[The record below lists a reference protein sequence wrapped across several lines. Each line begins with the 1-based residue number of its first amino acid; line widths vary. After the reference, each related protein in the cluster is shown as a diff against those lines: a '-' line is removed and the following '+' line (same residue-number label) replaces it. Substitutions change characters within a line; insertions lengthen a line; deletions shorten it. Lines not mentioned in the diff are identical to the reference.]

1 MDCISSFQS
10 QLAAAISAG
19 RLLEPGRPVVVALS
33 AGADSSALLAGL
45 VALGYDCRAAHC
57 NYHLRGDESNR
68 DKRQAEALCASLGV
82 DLYVRDFDVEAR
94 RCATGESVEMACREL
109 RYAWFAELLDRLR
122 AQAIAVAHHRE
133 DNVETLML
141 NLMRGSGMRGLAAMR
156 PRNGHVVRPL
166 LGFSRGQIEDYL
178 RARSIAWVDDSTN
191 AESLFAR
198 NRLRNIVLPLLEQ
211 QFPGAAEGLLR
222 SIACLADNCE
232 LFDALISEKREKYIK
247 GNELRLA
254 DISAE
259 PRPAPLLYE
268 LLSPMGYN
276 RAQTDSMLA
285 APMRSGPAFVAGHTA
300 IELDRGIGRIVE
312 ADTRAA
318 SGGEIE
324 VSLARDVLQPIG
336 IAVTERSVAEFCP
349 ERDPRVAY
357 FDSEMLHA
365 NHRFVLR
372 HWLRGDR
379 IKPYGM
385 SGSKLVSDLFAQAKY
400 SAEAKRKAWLL
411 LCDSDVIWIPGL
423 RSSRLYSVGPS
434 TRRYITLRLMAE
446 D

>member
-19 RLLEPGRPVVVALS
+19 RLLEPGRPVLVALS
-33 AGADSSALLAGL
+33 AGADSTALLAAL

-68 DKRQAEALCASLGV
+68 DKRQAEALCAALGV

-94 RCATGESVEMACREL
+94 RRATGESVEMACREL
-109 RYAWFAELLDRLR
+109 RYGWFAELLDRLR

-141 NLMRGSGMRGLAAMR
+141 NLMRGSGLRGLAAMR
-156 PRNGHVVRPL
+156 QRNGHVVRPL
-166 LGFSRGQIEDYL
+166 LGFSRLQIEDYL
-178 RARSIAWVDDSTN
+178 RARHIAWVDDSTN
-191 AESLFAR
+191 AESLYAR
-198 NRLRNIVLPLLEQ
+198 NRLRNIVLPTLEQ
-211 QFPGAAEGLLR
+211 QFPGATDGILR

-232 LFDALISEKREKYIK
+232 LFDALIAEKREEYII

-254 DISAE
+254 DIASE
-259 PRPAPLLYE
+259 PYAAALLYE

-276 RAQTDSMLA
+276 RSQTDSMLA
-285 APMRSGPAFVAGHTA
+285 SPMRSGASFVAGHTA

-318 SGGEIE
+318 SDGEIE
-324 VSLARDVLQPIG
+324 VSLARDVLQPVG
-336 IAVTERSVAEFCP
+336 IASTERPVAEFAP

-357 FDSEMLHA
+357 FDADMLA
-365 NHRFVLR
+365 GSPRFTMR
-372 HWLRGDR
+372 HWRRGDR

-385 SGSKLVSDLFAQAKY
+385 DGSKLVSDLFAAAKY
-400 SAEAKRKAWLL
+400 SAEDKRKAWLL
-411 LCDSDVIWIPGL
+411 LRDGQIIWIPGL
-423 RSSRLYSVGPS
+423 RASRLHTVGPS
-434 TRRYITLRLMAE
+434 TRRFLTLRLL
-446 D
+446 